1 MSCIPELLNAE
12 EVASHSVLQAL
23 LPAPE
28 ICSGYSSMGSNETWL
43 RQQLSAALGW
53 DDVIMEGVMDVIV
66 NSKSEADIQDVVEV
80 CLQQLLSSCGC

>member
-1 MSCIPELLNAE
+1 
-12 EVASHSVLQAL
+12 
-23 LPAPE
+23 
-28 ICSGYSSMGSNETWL
+28 MGSNETWL

-80 CLQQLLSSCGC
+80 GAAAAFQHSWLVVHRPPFRAGC

>member
-1 MSCIPELLNAE
+1 
-12 EVASHSVLQAL
+12 
-23 LPAPE
+23 
-28 ICSGYSSMGSNETWL
+28 MGSNETWL